1 MITRGCLVRAK
12 NRVSYRRPVV
22 FLTLSE
28 PYVGDRFDVQ
38 GGTVIDALTRSGKVR
53 TFYVE
58 DLEVI
63 SGV

>member
-1 MITRGCLVRAK
+1 M
-12 NRVSYRRPVV
+12 V

-28 PYVGDRFDVQ
+28 PYVGDRFDDQ
-38 GGTVIDALTRSGKVR
+38 GETVIDALTRSGKVR

-63 SGV
+63 SGG